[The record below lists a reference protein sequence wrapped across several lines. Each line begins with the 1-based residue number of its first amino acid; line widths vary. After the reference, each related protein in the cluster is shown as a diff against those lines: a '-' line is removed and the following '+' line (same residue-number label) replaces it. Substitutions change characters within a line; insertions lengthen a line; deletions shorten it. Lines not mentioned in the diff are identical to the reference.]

1 MVATATNLQQ
11 LVQKGWVWQGQ
22 QTPLQKASADFLD
35 TGWPELNAQLGGGWL
50 RGSVNEIQVEVG
62 FRGEL
67 GLVLP
72 LLQRSSGRPH
82 VWVNPPAQPYAP
94 GLQSQGLV
102 PQQQWCVY
110 ETNSTKALWAVEQC
124 VQSQNVGVVLAWLPQ
139 LNAAQV
145 RRLQQVTEQ
154 AQQLIFI
161 FTAWQ
166 QEPEARAYVNRLRLH
181 WQDGLQI
188 EVLKRRFG
196 WPLPP
201 FPCALQRLFPERR
214 LTKQA
219 RQSAGHHSTAGA
231 ARLVL

>member
-22 QTPLQKASADFLD
+22 QTPLQKTSTDFLD
-35 TGWPELNAQLGGGWL
+35 SGWPELNAQLGGGWL
-50 RGSVNEIQVEVG
+50 RGSVNEIQIEVG

-72 LLQRSSGRPH
+72 LLQRSNERPH

-102 PQQQWCVY
+102 PQQQWCIQ
-110 ETNSTKALWAVEQC
+110 EADHTKALWAIEQC
-124 VQSQNVGVVLAWLPQ
+124 IQSQSVGLILAWLPQ

-154 AQQLIFI
+154 AQQLVFI
-161 FTAWQ
+161 FTDCQ

-181 WQDGLQI
+181 WQDELQI

-201 FPCALQRLFPERR
+201 FPCALQRLLPERR
-214 LTKQA
+214 LVKK
-219 RQSAGHHSTAGA
+219 SAHNNTSHAVTGTT
-231 ARLVL
+231 RLTL

>member
-1 MVATATNLQQ
+1 MTATATNLQQ

-35 TGWPELNAQLGGGWL
+35 TGWPELNTQLGGGWL

-72 LLQRSSGRPH
+72 LLQRSSERPH

-102 PQQQWCVY
+102 PQQQWCVH
-110 ETNSTKALWAVEQC
+110 ESNNTKALWAMEQC
-124 VQSQNVGVVLAWLPQ
+124 IQSQSVGVVLAWLPQ
-139 LNAAQV
+139 LNATEV
-145 RRLQQVTEQ
+145 RRLQQITEQ
-154 AQQLIFI
+154 AQQLVFI

-181 WQDGLQI
+181 WQEGLQV
-188 EVLKRRFG
+188 ELLKRRFG

-214 LTKQA
+214 LTKPV
-219 RQSAGHHSTAGA
+219 RESADSNSMQGA
-231 ARLVL
+231 TRLVL

>member
-1 MVATATNLQQ
+1 MAATATNLQQ

-22 QTPLQKASADFLD
+22 QAPLHKAAADFMD

-50 RGSVNEIQVEVG
+50 RGSVNEIQIEVG

-72 LLQRSSGRPH
+72 LLQQSAERPH

-94 GLQSQGLV
+94 GLQSQGLMAH
-102 PQQQWCVY
+102 QQWCIQ
-110 ETNSTKALWAVEQC
+110 EPDTAKALWAIEQC
-124 VQSQNVGVVLAWLPQ
+124 LQSRSVGVVLAWLPQ

-145 RRLQQVTEQ
+145 RRLQQVAEQ
-154 AQQLIFI
+154 AQQLVFI
-161 FTAWQ
+161 FTAWRH
-166 QEPEARAYVNRLRLH
+166 EPEARAYVNRMRLH
-181 WQDGLQI
+181 WQDGLHI
-188 EVLKRRFG
+188 EVVKRRFG

-214 LTKQA
+214 MLKNTAQ
-219 RQSAGHHSTAGA
+219 QSTPGEP
-231 ARLVL
+231 RLAL